1 MFQTTLK
8 IKSAATKNTM
18 SKFAKEHG
26 CTLSDYQFRPDGFK
40 SLTFKSKKYDY
51 ILELVDQLL
60 GKDDKSSREKM
71 IKKV

>member
-40 SLTFKSKKYDY
+40 SLTFKSKKNDY

-60 GKDDKSSREKM
+60 GKDDNSSREKM